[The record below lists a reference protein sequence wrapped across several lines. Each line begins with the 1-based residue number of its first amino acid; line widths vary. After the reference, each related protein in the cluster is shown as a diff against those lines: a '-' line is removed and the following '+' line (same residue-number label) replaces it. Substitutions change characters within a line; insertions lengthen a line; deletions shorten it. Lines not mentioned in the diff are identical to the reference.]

1 MKPSL
6 QLQIGQQL
14 TMTPQL
20 QQAIRLLQ
28 LSTLDLRLEIQQ
40 TVEGNPLLELEEGRE
55 EGWEDGDEP
64 SDLADDDDEA
74 ELDLQRDD
82 ALEELIEGPA
92 TADGEW
98 DDLYSGQSTSQS
110 SGLGM
115 GIAEDADAWQQSHA
129 EPETLASHL
138 QSQLDLTTLSDR
150 DRIIAWAIIE
160 ALDDRG
166 YVTLPMEDLIST
178 AQTLLTAASDPT
190 NAEDPLE
197 EDEVVAVL
205 HRLQRFDPV
214 GVASRDLVECLAVQL
229 TQLNTDTPYLAL
241 AHGLLSHLELLE
253 KNDYTAL
260 RRKLAASEA
269 ELIAALGLL
278 RTLDPAPG
286 QQIGEQTADYVT
298 PDVIVR
304 AHRGDWLV
312 ELNDSAL
319 PRVGLNSR
327 YARLARETG
336 GGDGQYLR
344 DRLQEARWFLKS
356 LQSRNDTLLKVAR
369 CIVETQHDFFDHG
382 EEAMKP
388 LVLASVAD
396 IVGMHESTI
405 SRVTNQKFMLTP
417 RGLFELKYFF
427 SSHVGTES
435 GGECSSTAIRAIMK
449 KLVAAENPRKPLSDN
464 KLASLLNDQ
473 GINVARRTVA
483 KYREAMRIPSSSSRK
498 RLV

>member
-40 TVEGNPLLELEEGRE
+40 AVESNPLLELEEDWQEARE
-55 EGWEDGDEP
+55 SGDEP
-64 SDLADDDDEA
+64 SDPAADDGEP

-82 ALEELIEGPA
+82 ALEELTDGP
-92 TADGEW
+92 ADGEW
-98 DDLYSGQSTSQS
+98 DDLYAGQSS
-110 SGLGM
+110 SPAL
-115 GIAEDADAWQQSHA
+115 GIAEDADAWQQSRA
-129 EPETLASHL
+129 VPETLAGHL
-138 QSQLDLTTLSDR
+138 QAQLNLTSMSDR
-150 DRIIAWAIIE
+150 DRLIAWIIIE
-160 ALDDRG
+160 AVDERG
-166 YVTLPMEDLIST
+166 YVTLPMADLIDT
-178 AQTLLTAASDPT
+178 AEQALAGGDGPASL
-190 NAEDPLE
+190 EDPLE

-214 GVASRDLVECLAVQL
+214 GVASRDLVECLSVQL
-229 TQLNTDTPYLAL
+229 SQLAADTPHLAL
-241 AHGLLSHLELLE
+241 ARGLLDHLDLLE
-253 KNDYTAL
+253 RNDYAAL
-260 RRKLAASEA
+260 RRKLAASEPQ
-269 ELIAALGLL
+269 LIAALSLL

-286 QQIGEQTADYVT
+286 QRIGEQAADAVI
-298 PDVIVR
+298 PDVIVH
-304 AHRGDWLV
+304 AHRGGWRV

-319 PRVGLNSR
+319 PRVNLNSQ
-327 YARLARETG
+327 YARLARQTA

-369 CIVETQHDFFDHG
+369 CIVETQRDFLDHG

-388 LVLASVAD
+388 LVLASVAE

-435 GGECSSTAIRAIMK
+435 GGECSSTAIRAIIK